1 MFERFQSFT
10 KVLMEAGMK
19 KYLVIRLA
27 IVALLSAAAVQA
39 HEGENSVPVARDGV
53 YGLAP
58 AAGPQP
64 TALHVAVQKKMVDTT
79 TQISGTV
86 TEVCP
91 AKGCWMMLADGDQQ
105 IRVTFKDYGF
115 FVPSSLKGKT
125 VVLQGVL
132 QQVIVPEADRKHYA
146 EDAGAS
152 EEELAQIT
160 GDATEYSFEA
170 TGVKAP

>member
-1 MFERFQSFT
+1 
-10 KVLMEAGMK
+10 MK
-19 KYLVIRLA
+19 KRIVGCLA
-27 IVALLSAAAVQA
+27 IVMLLTTAVGYA
-39 HEGENSVPVARDGV
+39 HEGENSVPMAPDGV

-58 AAGPQP
+58 TPGQQP
-64 TALHVAVQKKMVDTT
+64 TALQRAVAQRMVDTT
-79 TQISGTV
+79 TLVTATV
-86 TEVCP
+86 TDVCP
-91 AKGCWMMLADGDQQ
+91 AKGCWMMVTDGDQQ

-115 FVPSSLKGKT
+115 FVPSSLKGKS

-146 EDAGAS
+146 EDAGATD
-152 EEELAQIT
+152 EELAQIT